1 MSDSLE
7 VVRKGYSQV
16 FRFRLRLL
24 VAYAALESDVC
35 GTVLSMPAV
44 LSEQFSENSTFSLS
58 MKLLGQFFLEVPLA
72 QCDRVP

>member
-7 VVRKGYSQV
+7 AVRKGYSQV

-24 VAYAALESDVC
+24 VACAALETDARV
-35 GTVLSMPAV
+35 TVLSMPAV
-44 LSEQFSENSTFSLS
+44 LCEQFSENSTFSLS
-58 MKLLGQFFLEVPLA
+58 MKLLGQSFLEVPLA